1 MNIFSLCN
9 LFKRIL
15 CRFLYLAACVL
26 LHTELIRGAQCLCL
40 SIVLSGERTG
50 PWFAV
55 VVYIALVNIKYIA
68 ERELLEY
75 YTERRTATHL
85 RSINKINFPRFYQEE
100 ENKQSGKSK
109 YKHMIYFN
117 RHVKKNKLHLH
128 SSPIYDS
135 LSWTLIGCCHV
146 LPPFKFPARKIRYDS
161 SLDISPCDLLRI
173 RRS

>member
-55 VVYIALVNIKYIA
+55 VVYIALVNRKYIA

-117 RHVKKNKLHLH
+117 RHVKKISCIYARVPSMNLRPERWLAAATCCRH
-128 SSPIYDS
+128 SN
-135 LSWTLIGCCHV
+135 
-146 LPPFKFPARKIRYDS
+146 FPREKSVTIPR
-161 SLDISPCDLLRI
+161 
-173 RRS
+173 